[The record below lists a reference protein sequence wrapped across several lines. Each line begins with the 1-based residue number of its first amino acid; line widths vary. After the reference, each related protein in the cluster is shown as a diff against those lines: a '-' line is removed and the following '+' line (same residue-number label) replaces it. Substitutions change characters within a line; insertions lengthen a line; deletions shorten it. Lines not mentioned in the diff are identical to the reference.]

1 MAEDFYAILGVPK
14 DASTQDIKASF
25 RKLARECHPDT
36 AGEDPVKLARFK
48 QVREAYEVL
57 SDPVQRARYD
67 RRGEPRGNSPFLGS
81 SWGRVS
87 DRPPESGGRAPVP
100 PQDLDLEDL
109 LTGFS
114 ASDFGFGGRP
124 GTRPGPRPQPRPAP
138 GRDIPLT
145 VDVPEDVASHGG
157 IVTLTYRRLR
167 RADDGA
173 LVPYEEIHDLRVPPG
188 TTHNQELRVRGMGDA
203 GASGGAYG
211 ELVCRVRLVQSAHK
225 RGRMKMPRGA
235 EEEEAPSQG
244 SARTPAPPAA
254 ESLEPQVVKVDVRVT
269 EAILGGRVQVET
281 PGGTVRITVPSG
293 TDSGTRLRL
302 RGKGR
307 PGADGMPQDL
317 FVELRIVVP
326 KRLDAESRRLIEQFG
341 ELNPEE

>member
-1 MAEDFYAILGVPK
+1 MERPVAEDFYAILGVPK

-25 RKLARECHPDT
+25 RKIARECHPDT
-36 AGEDPVKLARFK
+36 AGEDPLKLARFK
-48 QVREAYEVL
+48 QAREAYEVL

-81 SWGRVS
+81 SWSRVS
-87 DRPPESGGRAPVP
+87 DRPAETAGRAPPP

-114 ASDFGFGGRP
+114 PSDFGFGGRP
-124 GTRPGPRPQPRPAP
+124 GSRPGPRPQPRPAP

-145 VDVPEDVASHGG
+145 VDVPEDIAAHGG

-188 TTHNQELRVRGMGDA
+188 TGHGQELRVRGMGDA

-211 ELVCRVRLVQSAHK
+211 ELVCRIRLVPLTRQ
-225 RGRMKMPRGA
+225 RGRMKMPRGG
-235 EEEEAPSQG
+235 EEEELGPDEAV
-244 SARTPAPPAA
+244 
-254 ESLEPQVVKVDVRVT
+254 EPQVVKVDVRVT
-269 EAILGGRVQVET
+269 EAILGGRVQVDT
-281 PGGTVRITVPSG
+281 PGGTIRLTVPPG

-302 RGKGR
+302 RGRGR
-307 PGADGMPQDL
+307 AALDGSPQDL
-317 FVELRIVVP
+317 FVEVRIVVP
-326 KRLDAESRRLIEQFG
+326 KHLDEESRRLLEKFG